1 MVFHYTI
8 RGGPC
13 LNEHSHITLE
23 SSDITCYVGKDKHE
37 NEYLIKY
44 GWPGDVWFHV
54 DSLSSA
60 HVYFRVCSD
69 TAPVKGIPID
79 NLPTDAVYDMMQI
92 VKHNSISGCKL
103 ASTKIVY
110 TAHSNLKKTFQME
123 SGTVTFHDT
132 KLCRYGR
139 CDKDRQRVKELE
151 KTKFERVDVDFFEE
165 MKANERRI
173 IERKK
178 LEREEKRATT
188 SNDNDDSMGIYDPIT
203 DDLRTSRIKATRQG
217 DKESGLDFAL
227 DALKGV
233 KFAAV
238 PVSKGA
244 DDDDDGDESDTAD
257 DNTPDWIKDI
267 NSRLLEKSPD
277 VQFLRERGYSSAD
290 ASATIRSYGS
300 LTKALRSLWQT
311 GATPWPTADSA
322 VSKEATEV
330 RLEEKE
336 VLQAIFG
343 EDEGVEFSE
352 DETAFDAVIPITS
365 FEPPDRYESPPAL
378 LLEVYADDGIAPLYP
393 HAPPVLAL
401 LGGGL
406 SETLLK
412 ELTNRLRMETLQ
424 RIEDEPGE
432 PQIFNLISFIAE
444 EAEKVVEEEAA
455 ALEALRKQ
463 KLKEQQLEAESKRK
477 EEAAMR
483 KTEGKS
489 TVHKNEQE
497 RREYAKE
504 VIAKVGSRTA
514 GTEEKKTTGGKRYN
528 TGVSDQS
535 LIDDL
540 FK

>member
-1 MVFHYTI
+1 
-8 RGGPC
+8 
-13 LNEHSHITLE
+13 
-23 SSDITCYVGKDKHE
+23 
-37 NEYLIKY
+37 
-44 GWPGDVWFHV
+44 
-54 DSLSSA
+54 
-60 HVYFRVCSD
+60 
-69 TAPVKGIPID
+69 
-79 NLPTDAVYDMMQI
+79 
-92 VKHNSISGCKL
+92 
-103 ASTKIVY
+103 VY

-178 LEREEKRATT
+178 LEREEKRATAA
-188 SNDNDDSMGIYDPIT
+188 SDNDDSIGIYDPIT

-227 DALKGV
+227 DALKDV
-233 KFAAV
+233 TFAAV
-238 PVSKGA
+238 PVSTGA
-244 DDDDDGDESDTAD
+244 DDDDDDASDTAD
-257 DNTPDWIKDI
+257 DNSPDWIKDI

-290 ASATIRSYGS
+290 ASAAVRTYGS

-322 VSKEATEV
+322 VSEEATEV

-352 DETAFDAVIPITS
+352 DETIFDAVIPITS

-406 SETLLK
+406 SEALLK
-412 ELTNRLRMETLQ
+412 ELTNRLKAETLQ
-424 RIEDEPGE
+424 RIEEEPGD
-432 PQIFNLISFIAE
+432 PQIFNLINFIAE
-444 EAEKVVEEEAA
+444 EAEKIVEEEAT

-463 KLKEQQLEAESKRK
+463 KLKEQQLEAASKRK
-477 EEAAMR
+477 EDAAKR
-483 KTEGKS
+483 KTEAKS
-489 TVHKNEQE
+489 AVHKNEQE

-504 VIAKVGSRTA
+504 VIAKVGSRTVA
-514 GTEEKKTTGGKRYN
+514 GTTEETKKTGGKRYN

-540 FK
+540 FN